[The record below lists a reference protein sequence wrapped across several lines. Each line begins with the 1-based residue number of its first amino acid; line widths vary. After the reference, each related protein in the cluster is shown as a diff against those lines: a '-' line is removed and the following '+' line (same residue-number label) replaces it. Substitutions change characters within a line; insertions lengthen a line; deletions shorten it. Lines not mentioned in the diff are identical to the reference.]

1 MFRTADLVL
10 IAATLGVVA
19 YTYAV
24 KSDTKSIRSEL
35 ANVQEQIKS
44 EEQSIAILRADWSL
58 LTNPQRIQSLVE
70 VYADQLDLTE
80 GGAKRFIAIDDI
92 PMRPAPVVPELD
104 IDDLL
109 ARIAAQDDPA
119 IATGS
124 ISNTILAPNSP
135 NATQNGNARP

>member
-24 KSDTKSIRSEL
+24 KSDTKQMHREL

-80 GGAKRFIAIDDI
+80 GNAKRFVAIEDI
-92 PMRPAPVVPELD
+92 PMRPAPVAPELN

-109 ARIAAQDDPA
+109 ARIAANDDAA

-124 ISNTILAPNSP
+124 ILAPSTHNESEKP
-135 NATQNGNARP
+135 